1 MPVTRTPRTAD
12 TAYDE
17 RRAHT
22 PATTIPDAPTTG
34 ENAPPRTTGAA
45 RAASEEFDRQ
55 VRVLVDKG
63 YPGLCGTDA
72 EGFAAFVEPLRA
84 QALAHAPSGAHDA
97 TETGEAAEPPAP
109 VRAPFLL
116 VITREA
122 VPIEETM
129 PLTRLT
135 RGTRPGFVD
144 RTFEEGALARF
155 TTVPESAPPP
165 VPPTGP
171 GEPGTA
177 PRAYLLLGADRGEE
191 FCGAVPNDALE
202 EIRRRGRSP
211 LTIEEGIAF
220 VTLFPEALEKNKCFS
235 LAGSRCGDR
244 RVPAVWIGKRSP
256 KLGWCWEGN
265 PHTWLG
271 MASAESRTGA
281 L

>member
-1 MPVTRTPRTAD
+1 MTATRTPRTAD
-12 TAYDE
+12 A
-17 RRAHT
+17 
-22 PATTIPDAPTTG
+22 AT
-34 ENAPPRTTGAA
+34 
-45 RAASEEFDRQ
+45 SEEFDRQ
-55 VRVLVDKG
+55 VRVLVAKG

-72 EGFAAFVEPLRA
+72 GGFAAFVEPLRT
-84 QALAHAPSGAHDA
+84 QALAHAPSGAR
-97 TETGEAAEPPAP
+97 EAPGPG
-109 VRAPFLL
+109 RAPFLL

-144 RTFEEGALARF
+144 RTFDEGALARF
-155 TTVPESAPPP
+155 TTVPESLPPAG
-165 VPPTGP
+165 PPTGP
-171 GEPGTA
+171 GEPGTT

-202 EIRRRGRSP
+202 EIRHRGRTP

-220 VTLFPEALEKNKCFS
+220 VTLFPEALEKNMCFS

-244 RVPAVWIGKRSP
+244 RVPAVWISRRSP

-271 MASAESRTGA
+271 MASAGSRAGA
-281 L
+281 V